1 MSVVD
6 QALHIGIHAALPI
19 ALRGRPGVG
28 KTSMVEAAA
37 AAAGLH
43 LEVVVGSLREPTDF
57 AGLPIVRPDG
67 GIDLAAP
74 RWALRANAATRGAV
88 VLFDELTTASP
99 AVQAAM
105 LRVVRERIVGDLPLA
120 DHVRIVAAYND
131 AVDCGGYD
139 LELPM
144 RSRFVHLTVHADAD
158 RFCDGLLH
166 GWTTGGAP
174 VDAVAP
180 DGPVAARLD
189 WRAVVAAFVRARPGL
204 LEVAPELGGHGGYPT
219 PRTWELAADAARAA
233 DLAGASDDVRR
244 ILLTGC
250 IGAGAAAELCEFVD
264 HLDLPDPREI
274 LADPDRV
281 RQYLDQR
288 RPDRTVL
295 VLHGVAD
302 VAAASG
308 DVDTWIRSWSV
319 AEHAVAAGFADL
331 VAWTF
336 RPVAARRPTGA
347 ALPPS
352 FDAVRRFLER
362 VA

>member
-1 MSVVD
+1 MSTVER
-6 QALHIGIHAALPI
+6 ALQIGLAAALPI

-28 KTSMVEAAA
+28 KTSMVESVAAA
-37 AAAGLH
+37 TGMH

-74 RWALRANAATRGAV
+74 RWALRANAATGGAV

-105 LRVVRERIVGDLPLA
+105 LRVVRERIVGDLALG

-166 GWTTGGAP
+166 GWAPIGVPDFVSDGAGAP
-174 VDAVAP
+174 NI
-180 DGPVAARLD
+180 D
-189 WRAVVAAFVRARPGL
+189 WRAVIAAFVRARPGL
-204 LEVAPELGGHGGYPT
+204 LEVTPALGGYGGYPT

-233 DLAGASDDVRR
+233 DLAGAGDDVRQL
-244 ILLTGC
+244 LLTGC
-250 IGAGAAAELCEFVD
+250 VGAGAAAELCEFVD
-264 HLDLPDPREI
+264 HLDLPDPRDI
-274 LADPDRV
+274 LRDPDLV

-288 RPDRTVL
+288 RPDRTIL
-295 VLHGVAD
+295 VLHSVAD
-302 VAAASG
+302 VAAAS
-308 DVDTWIRSWSV
+308 DDADTWTRSWSV
-319 AEHAVAAGFADL
+319 AEHAVDAGFADL

-347 ALPPS
+347 SLPPS
-352 FDAVRRFLER
+352 FNAVRQFLER